1 MFLLLE
7 GFNTQL
13 MSYKAL
19 ILAFTLDIFDEKGVI
34 CVEDEKLQLPVDVR
48 CSKTSVL
55 KLSSVLIRYYE
66 LISFATDVSSSFVRA
81 YVRFIDPFHKWLPI

>member
-19 ILAFTLDIFDEKGVI
+19 ILVFTLDIFDEKGVI
-34 CVEDEKLQLPVDVR
+34 CVEDEKLQLPVDV
-48 CSKTSVL
+48 CA
-55 KLSSVLIRYYE
+55 SVLIRYYE
-66 LISFATDVSSSFVRA
+66 LISFATDVSSSFVPV